1 MADHREQTVA
11 WFSAM
16 NIAVTTAHWSL
27 SRAKISAR
35 NIDNRLA
42 KRGTPGLIA
51 NQRCKDVAFLQKQSA
66 SDADRFLAFADVNAA
81 GDLAAAIKADQFL
94 LESAREQHPAK
105 RLEESLMRR
114 RFLSRRFFS
123 ALRRL
128 KHRPILRKID
138 KRAQKKFKADRA
150 LRRSMLQIV
159 RLRRYFN
166 MARRAADPPIA

>member
-1 MADHREQTVA
+1 MADHREHTVA

-27 SRAKISAR
+27 SRAKISAC

-66 SDADRFLAFADVNAA
+66 SDADRFLAFADINAA

-94 LESAREQHPAK
+94 LERAREQHPAK
-105 RLEESLMRR
+105 RFQEPLMHRSFWR
-114 RFLSRRFFS
+114 RFLG
-123 ALRRL
+123 
-128 KHRPILRKID
+128 
-138 KRAQKKFKADRA
+138 
-150 LRRSMLQIV
+150 
-159 RLRRYFN
+159 
-166 MARRAADPPIA
+166 